1 MINIAHSIPLIAC
14 ATTVAIAAP
23 MQPHLNMITH
33 TRSSAMFKTVD
44 IARNT
49 NGVLLSPTE
58 RNTLESRLY
67 KSVNGMPRNITS
79 RYLYA
84 SSKIFDGVE
93 RSFNISLQSTA
104 QTVVNTN
111 AVMAVITI
119 EL

>member
-1 MINIAHSIPLIAC
+1 
-14 ATTVAIAAP
+14 
-23 MQPHLNMITH
+23 MQPHLNTITH

-49 NGVLLSPTE
+49 NGVLLSPTD

-104 QTVVNTN
+104 QIVVNTN
-111 AVMAVITI
+111 AVTAVITI

>member
-1 MINIAHSIPLIAC
+1 MSFKELVLKN
-14 ATTVAIAAP
+14 
-23 MQPHLNMITH
+23 
-33 TRSSAMFKTVD
+33 RSYRRFFENKKIEKDELVNLVD

-67 KSVNGMPRNITS
+67 KSVNGMPRNITR

-104 QTVVNTN
+104 QTVVITN
-111 AVMAVITI
+111 AVTAVITI